1 MLVDIRRH
9 CRHHHHQP
17 PVNHFHLLLR
27 VFLLTSVILLLVSKV
42 ASFSS
47 TTPRPPPQVHHFSS
61 ILQQRQKPPSTI
73 TLPRMNVSTRLQQ
86 RRWLLSSIYHRA
98 SRCMATPLSSSFALY
113 STTKTA
119 SSSPSRGIESVLASR
134 LQGLDAPTVWQEF
147 SPLAAQYNAINL
159 GQGFP
164 DWEPPP
170 FVVQNMI
177 TSVSS
182 SSVVENAT
190 NEPHSLPG
198 RSANQYARS
207 YAHMPLAQALAE
219 IYTRKW
225 PQHHPPIDPSTQVA
239 TATGCTNV
247 LYCAIQGFID
257 PGDEV
262 ILFEPAFDIYSSQ
275 VKLAGGIPKYIPL
288 RPNIQDLSTQ
298 SASDVFTFDLD
309 ELQAMIT
316 DRTKLIII
324 NTPHNPTGK
333 MFSFT
338 ELQGIANIVQNHPK
352 VTVISDE
359 VYEHIIFDPIQEP
372 HISIATILPQQTLT
386 LSSAGKTFSA
396 TGWKVGWAIGPAHL
410 IKAVTA
416 VQQWVNFSAAT
427 PNQDAMAYS
436 LIAAEEPYTDPHSQE
451 QYSSYYTY
459 LASEYQ
465 RKRSI
470 LIDALKV
477 AGMTPI
483 IPPGGFFI
491 MADTSQIDFPY
502 AEKYATLVTEAMPT
516 SPMPRD
522 WALSR
527 WLTEEVGVTAIPPSA
542 FYSQPNI
549 HLAQNMLRFA
559 FCKGDATIRE
569 AQVRFEKYFVSGEG
583 KK

>member
-1 MLVDIRRH
+1 MLVIIR
-9 CRHHHHQP
+9 RHHHHHRQP
-17 PVNHFHLLLR
+17 PNNFNILVR
-27 VFLLTSVILLLVSKV
+27 VFLLTVILFPVSKV

-47 TTPRPPPQVHHFSS
+47 TTTAPPQYHHFCC
-61 ILQQRQKPPSTI
+61 IRQQQQK
-73 TLPRMNVSTRLQQ
+73 PRMNVSTRLQQ
-86 RRWLLSSIYHRA
+86 RRWLLSSIYHRD
-98 SRCMATPLSSSFALY
+98 SRCMA
-113 STTKTA
+113 TTKTA
-119 SSSPSRGIESVLASR
+119 SSSSSSSRIESLLASR

-147 SPLAAQYNAINL
+147 SPLAAQYDAINL

-182 SSVVENAT
+182 SSSAVVVNAK
-190 NEPHSLPG
+190 EPHSIPG

-225 PQHHPPIDPSTQVA
+225 PNHPPIDPSTQVA

-298 SASDVFTFDLD
+298 SASDVFTFDLN

-333 MFSFT
+333 MFSLT

-352 VTVISDE
+352 ITVISDE

-372 HISIATILPQQTLT
+372 HISIATILPHQTLT

-436 LIAAEEPYTDPHSQE
+436 LIAAEEPYIDPHSQE

-459 LASEYQ
+459 LAAEYQ

-542 FYSQPNI
+542 FYSLPNI

-569 AQVRFEKYFVSGEG
+569 AQVRFEKYFLSGEG

>member
-1 MLVDIRRH
+1 MITNMNRSMLQQSQRRWWLPTNH
-9 CRHHHHQP
+9 ILGMPHHP
-17 PVNHFHLLLR
+17 AVRRSNESLKYGTTLLNSLS
-27 VFLLTSVILLLVSKV
+27 TS
-42 ASFSS
+42 SS
-47 TTPRPPPQVHHFSS
+47 TTTTPPPTTGS
-61 ILQQRQKPPSTI
+61 
-73 TLPRMNVSTRLQQ
+73 
-86 RRWLLSSIYHRA
+86 LL
-98 SRCMATPLSSSFALY
+98 AL
-113 STTKTA
+113 
-119 SSSPSRGIESVLASR
+119 R

-147 SPLAAQYNAINL
+147 SPLATQYQAINL

-164 DWEPPP
+164 DWEPPQ
-170 FVVQNMI
+170 FVVDNMI

-182 SSVVENAT
+182 SSSSTT
-190 NEPHSLPG
+190 NDDDRINVIPG

-207 YAHMPLAQALAE
+207 YAHLPLANALAD
-219 IYTRKW
+219 IYTQRWKDTLTD
-225 PQHHPPIDPSTQVA
+225 PIDPNTQVA

-247 LYCAIQGFID
+247 LYCTIQGLVN

-298 SASDVFTFDLD
+298 SASDVFTFDMN
-309 ELQAMIT
+309 ELEGMIT
-316 DRTKLIII
+316 DRTKLILI

-333 MFSFT
+333 MFSRT

-352 VTVISDE
+352 ITVVSDE
-359 VYEHIIFDPIQEP
+359 VYEHIIFDPIKEP
-372 HISIATILPQQTLT
+372 HISIATILPHQTLT

-396 TGWKVGWAIGPAHL
+396 TGWKVGWAIGPSHL
-410 IKAVTA
+410 VKAVTA

-427 PNQDAMAYS
+427 PNQDAIAYS
-436 LIAAEEPYTDPHSQE
+436 LLAAEESYMDPNTLI

-459 LASEYQ
+459 LAAEYQ

-470 LIDALKV
+470 LVDALRV
-477 AGMTPI
+477 AGMVPI
-483 IPPGGFFI
+483 VPPGGFFI
-491 MADTSQIDFPY
+491 MADTSHIDFPY
-502 AEKYATLVTEAMPT
+502 DAKYATLVTEAMPT

-542 FYSQPNI
+542 FYSIPNI

-559 FCKGDATIRE
+559 FCKGDDTIQE
-569 AQVRFEKYFVSGEG
+569 AHVRFEKYFATP
-583 KK
+583 K